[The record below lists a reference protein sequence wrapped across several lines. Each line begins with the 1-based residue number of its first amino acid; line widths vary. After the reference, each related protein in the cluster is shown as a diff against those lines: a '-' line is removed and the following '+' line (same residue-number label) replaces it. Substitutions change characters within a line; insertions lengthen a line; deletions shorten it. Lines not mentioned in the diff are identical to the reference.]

1 MTRALALLYSLLLS
15 ASAHAEKPAL
25 ALVIDDLGYSLD
37 QAKKILQLPGEHTY
51 AILPSTTYGRKI
63 AHMATDSGREIILH
77 MPMQSSGDNK
87 IEDTA
92 LHDGM
97 SEDQISVSVTSM
109 IHEFPR
115 IKGFNNHMGSRM
127 TEIGY
132 MMRPVMETVR
142 GLNQNLYFLD
152 SRTTPLSKAYQQ
164 ALRAGVATLKRDV
177 FLDFDHTN
185 PESIEFQYDLWLEK
199 ARQKGYAIA
208 IGHPHQST
216 IDVLARRLP
225 ESFADYRFMT
235 LSQLIESQQK
245 EKALWLAYLSQ
256 LQKDSKN

>member
-51 AILPSTTYGRKI
+51 AILPSTSYGRKI
-63 AHMATDSGREIILH
+63 AHMATDSGKEIILH

-87 IEDTA
+87 IEVTA
-92 LHDGM
+92 LHDSM
-97 SEDQISVSVTSM
+97 TEDQITVSVKNM

-132 MMRPVMETVR
+132 MMRPVM
-142 GLNQNLYFLD
+142 
-152 SRTTPLSKAYQQ
+152 
-164 ALRAGVATLKRDV
+164 
-177 FLDFDHTN
+177 
-185 PESIEFQYDLWLEK
+185 
-199 ARQKGYAIA
+199 
-208 IGHPHQST
+208 
-216 IDVLARRLP
+216 
-225 ESFADYRFMT
+225 
-235 LSQLIESQQK
+235 
-245 EKALWLAYLSQ
+245 
-256 LQKDSKN
+256 